1 MMWSPFIIV
10 LNVVCGIILIA
21 YIIHGIRRKK
31 RIKEARA
38 AEAAK
43 VELNENKVY

>member
-1 MMWSPFIIV
+1 MMWSPFIIG
-10 LNVVCGIILIA
+10 LNVVCGIILLA
-21 YIIHGIRRKK
+21 YIIHGIRKKK

-43 VELNENKVY
+43 ISKTEKEV